1 MDKAMQTMIDNL
13 HKNTGKSLE
22 EWTTLINSKNFG
34 KHGEMVKYL
43 KEEYSLGHGFANL
56 IAHKAKASDA
66 DSASDTNDL
75 IAKQYIGKEHFK
87 PIYDKIIHEI
97 TQWDGEFEV
106 APKNAY
112 VSLRRKKQ
120 FAILQPATKT
130 RFEIGINLKGQE
142 ARGVLEAINSANAMC
157 SHKINI
163 FSVDDLN
170 QEVFDWIKKAFDAA
184 E

>member
-1 MDKAMQTMIDNL
+1 MIDNL

-75 IAKQYIGKEHFK
+75 ITKQYVGKEHFK
-87 PIYDKIIHEI
+87 SIYDSILGEI
-97 TQWDGEFEV
+97 SKWDGSFEV
-106 APKNAY
+106 SPKNAY

-142 ARGVLEAINSANAMC
+142 PFGVLEAISSANAMC

-163 FSVDDLN
+163 FKEEDLS
-170 QEVFDWIKKAFDAA
+170 QEVFEWIRKAFEAA
-184 E
+184 K